1 MFAAGVGCGW
11 GCGAKVNLPPAE
23 STTRDFERAI
33 GEAGLSTDRSS
44 ISRLLFSRQE
54 ADAIFALMR
63 PNAGLKAL
71 GFAANKQAATSSEL
85 SSYRIVHFATH
96 GLLND
101 AHPELSGIVL
111 SLIDRQ
117 GHEVDGF
124 LRLNEIYNLNLPA
137 ELVVLSACQTGLGR
151 QIKGEGLIGLVRGFM
166 YAGAPRVVASLW
178 KVYDSATADLMA
190 RFYEKMLKDKEMV
203 PAALQHAQIEMSHEK
218 RWSNP
223 YFWAG
228 FEMQGEWRAMK

>member
-1 MFAAGVGCGW
+1 M
-11 GCGAKVNLPPAE
+11 
-23 STTRDFERAI
+23 
-33 GEAGLSTDRSS
+33 
-44 ISRLLFSRQE
+44 
-54 ADAIFALMR
+54 
-63 PNAGLKAL
+63 
-71 GFAANKQAATSSEL
+71 
-85 SSYRIVHFATH
+85 HFATH

-101 AHPELSGIVL
+101 EHPELSGIVL
-111 SLIDRQ
+111 SLLDRQ
-117 GHEVDGF
+117 GHDVDGF

-166 YAGAPRVVASLW
+166 YAGTARVVAGLW
-178 KVYDSATADLMA
+178 KVDDSATADLMA
-190 RFYEKMLKDKEMV
+190 RFYEKMLKDNETV

-218 RWSNP
+218 RWSSP